1 MKSEERKFKMSDES
15 HETNEEID
23 CLVTVNDGAY
33 MTCDMIEEKS
43 SEIEKADAMKSRKS
57 ETFEH

>member
-1 MKSEERKFKMSDES
+1 MSKERN
-15 HETNEEID
+15 ETNEEVD

-43 SEIEKADAMKSRKS
+43 SQKEKVDAVKSRKTK
-57 ETFEH
+57 TFERSQ

>member
-1 MKSEERKFKMSDES
+1 MSDES

-23 CLVTVNDGAY
+23 CVVTVNDGAY

>member
-1 MKSEERKFKMSDES
+1 MSNERR
-15 HETNEEID
+15 ETNEEID

-43 SEIEKADAMKSRKS
+43 SENEKVAAVKSRKS
-57 ETFEH
+57 ETYEH